1 MSAPFIGHTSSAS
14 HDRQCNCLACREG
27 RVTSANPHGWADDN
41 EIPLCPLGQC
51 PWSECACGHISD
63 EVESHE

>member
-41 EIPLCPLGQC
+41 EIPLCPLG
-51 PWSECACGHISD
+51 PVSM
-63 EVESHE
+63 VRMRLRSHFG